1 MGKPSE
7 ERPPVNPFDSP
18 YDQEIQPVT
27 SQYAHSETS
36 TLAGEDE
43 WPKGGVMAKGDEM
56 QSQDG
61 YENPENPDLL
71 YAQEILEE
79 QLYCPTVKV
88 GYRTL
93 FKYASRKD
101 IILVWIS
108 IICAVLTGASVPM
121 TNVSPITKPLLVLYR
136 TNSMVYHRSSTVTFQ
151 FNSKS
156 SSRVISMV
164 MDSKPHSRTMS
175 CTTFSSLLRSL

>member
-7 ERPPVNPFDSP
+7 ERSPVNPFDSP

-43 WPKGGVMAKGDEM
+43 WPKGGVTAKGDEM
-56 QSQDG
+56 QSQDE
-61 YENPENPDLL
+61 YENPENPDLV

-108 IICAVLTGASVPM
+108 IFCAVLTGASVPM
-121 TNVSPITKPLLVLYR
+121 TNVSPITNHYSPAAFVVLYR
-136 TNSMVYHRSSTVTFQ
+136 TNPTVHHRSSTVTFQ

-156 SSRVISMV
+156 SSKVISMV
-164 MDSKPHSRTMS
+164 MDSKPH
-175 CTTFSSLLRSL
+175 